1 MRHTRK
7 GVTERTLREFRLLDR
22 LVKRLNPADW
32 RRHVPRPE
40 TRDPWTVKDALAHIL
55 YWKEHS
61 SRSTPS
67 STSDGAA
74 AGRPMCWP
82 DIGGFTTTLCGRF
95 AIDRL
100 SGSGGG
106 SAGPIGRATSMGIR
120 PGTGSGISRL
130 LSDGNRRRGFKNK
143 EPPTRRLTRTNGLA

>member
-61 SRSTPS
+61 SGSTPS

-82 DIGGFTTTLCGRF
+82 GIGGVASAVFGRLARGPLC
-95 AIDRL
+95 
-100 SGSGGG
+100 GSGGG
-106 SAGPIGRATSMGIR
+106 GAGPTGPGRFHGVRA
-120 PGTGSGISRL
+120 
-130 LSDGNRRRGFKNK
+130 
-143 EPPTRRLTRTNGLA
+143 